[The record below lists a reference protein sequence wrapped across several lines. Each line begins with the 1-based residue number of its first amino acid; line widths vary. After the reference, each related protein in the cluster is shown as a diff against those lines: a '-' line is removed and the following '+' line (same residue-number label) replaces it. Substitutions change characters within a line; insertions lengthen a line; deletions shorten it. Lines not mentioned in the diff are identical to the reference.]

1 MSLIQWIGGPGC
13 TAGMT
18 NAPHTKIVW
27 NYSPMTFPYCTCF
40 PCFCQDGIRENLA
53 QIFAYYAVFSTVM
66 PVTATGV
73 SSSVCTAVRQ

>member
-27 NYSPMTFPYCTCF
+27 NYSLMTFRYCTGF
-40 PCFCQDGIRENLA
+40 PGFCQDAPRENLA
-53 QIFAYYAVFSTVM
+53 HFFAYYAVFSTVM
-66 PVTATGV
+66 PVTVTGV